1 MINIAVFISGGGS
14 NLQALIDAERA
25 GEFDGAA
32 KIALVL
38 SSNKAAYGLSRA
50 AESNIK
56 TAVFEKKDYPGL
68 EDMDGKIAVLLAK
81 NKIDFIVLAG
91 YLNILTGGLIEKY
104 KNKIINIHPSLI
116 PAFCGKGLY
125 GIKVHRAVVDYGVK
139 VTGATVHF
147 VDGGADT
154 GAIIL
159 QQSIPVED
167 GDNPESLQRR
177 VLELEHRLLKEAVG
191 LYCQKKIT
199 IKGRKVL
206 CQRER

>member
-1 MINIAVFISGGGS
+1 MINIAVFISGNGS
-14 NLQALIDAERA
+14 NLQALIDAEKAR
-25 GEFDGAA
+25 EFDGAA

-38 SSNKAAYGLSRA
+38 SSNKAAFGLSRA
-50 AESNIK
+50 AQNGIK
-56 TAVFEKKDYPGL
+56 TAVFEKKDFYSL
-68 EDMDGKIAVLLAK
+68 EEMDGKIAALLAK

-91 YLNILTGGLIEKY
+91 YLNIVTGGLLKEY

-125 GIKVHRAVVDYGVK
+125 GIKVHRAVVDYGAK

-159 QQSIPVED
+159 QQSIPVDD
-167 GDNPESLQRR
+167 GDDAEVLQRR
-177 VLELEHRLLKEAVG
+177 VLELEHKLLKEAVK
-191 LYCQKKIT
+191 LYCQKKII